1 MAPGVDVDA
10 FRTDLERTFFVY
22 GLRTIDIREQIG
34 QAFGAS
40 QEVLTLMQAYLGI
53 GLLVGI
59 AGLAVITLR
68 AVVERRTPIGA
79 LRAIGF
85 TRGMGL
91 STVLVEIA
99 LIAVLGVGIGGA
111 LGIGPAYKISIVDF
125 AGIGGFR

>member
-34 QAFGAS
+34 QAFGAP

-59 AGLAVITLR
+59 AGLAEIALR
-68 AVVERRTPIGA
+68 DGGEGRTEVGA
-79 LRAIGF
+79 LRGIRL
-85 TRGMGL
+85 TRGKGL
-91 STVLVEIA
+91 ATVLVEIA
-99 LIAVLGVGIGGA
+99 LI
-111 LGIGPAYKISIVDF
+111 
-125 AGIGGFR
+125 